1 MTTSPRWGNNV
12 VLGGVITAGRKRRGI
27 EAKTRSITSWQ
38 SQYMYSALF
47 IDGLCGL
54 AADILAVEVRFT
66 YPGYRPTT
74 YLAITLTMPLVWL
87 GAVALSGGYDSRFF
101 GVGSD
106 EFRRVF
112 NSGVT
117 LTAAVAIICYTVKFD
132 LARGYVA
139 IVLPTA
145 TALDLL
151 ARFRLRKRLHVR
163 RSTGECVQRVVAIGH
178 ADSVTGLITE
188 LGRDSY
194 HGLNVVAICLAG
206 APDGHHLAGVPVYG
220 GIEATAQAV
229 RHFDADSVAVLS
241 CPELTSMH
249 LRELTWELEDRGT
262 EIYVAPALL
271 DVAGPRTTIRPIAG
285 LPLLHVDHPEL
296 SGGRQ
301 ILKALFDRACAVTAM
316 LLLSVVFI
324 AIAIVIKLGD
334 GGPVFFKQLRVGRN
348 GRGFLVWKFRTMVVD
363 AEQRKHL
370 LAAENEG
377 NGVLFKIRND
387 PRITKAGTWLR
398 RYSLDELPQLF
409 NVMLGDMSLVGP
421 RPALPQETARY
432 GRHMLRR
439 LAVRPGITGLWQV
452 SGRSNLSIEDSVR
465 LDVRYV
471 ESWSLILDLQIIWK
485 TVRAILSGSGAY

>member
-1 MTTSPRWGNNV
+1 VFGEIIAASQRRKGIVPR
-12 VLGGVITAGRKRRGI
+12 GRPI
-27 EAKTRSITSWQ
+27 ASWQ
-38 SQYMYSALF
+38 NNYIYSALF
-47 IDGLCGL
+47 VDGLCGL
-54 AADILAVEVRFT
+54 AADALAAQARST
-66 YPGYRPTT
+66 YPGYRPAT
-74 YLAITLTMPLVWL
+74 YLAVTLTMPLLWL

-106 EFRRVF
+106 EFRKVF
-112 NSGVT
+112 NAGIT
-117 LTAAVAIICYTVKFD
+117 LTAAVAIICYAVKFD
-132 LARGYVA
+132 LARSYVA
-139 IVLPTA
+139 IVLPAA
-145 TALDLL
+145 TILDLV

-163 RSTGECVQRVVAIGH
+163 RSTGACVQRVVAIGH

-188 LGRDSY
+188 LGRESY
-194 HGLNVVAICLAG
+194 HGLAVVAACLTDEPASH
-206 APDGHHLAGVPVYG
+206 DLAGVPVYG
-220 GIEATAQAV
+220 GVETTAQAV
-229 RHFDADSVAVLS
+229 RHFDADSVAVLA
-241 CPELTSMH
+241 CPELTSVR
-249 LRELTWELEDRGT
+249 LRELTWELEERGT

-301 ILKALFDRACAVTAM
+301 ALKTLFDRTAAVAAM
-316 LLLSVVFI
+316 LLLSPLFM

-334 GGPVFFKQLRVGRN
+334 GGPVFFRQLRVGQN
-348 GRGFLVWKFRTMVVD
+348 GQGFLLWKFRTMVVD

-377 NGVLFKIRND
+377 NGALFKIRKD

-409 NVMLGDMSLVGP
+409 NVLLGHMSLVGP

-439 LAVRPGITGLWQV
+439 LAVKPGITGLWQV
-452 SGRSNLSIEDSVR
+452 SGRSDLSIDDSVR

-471 ESWSLILDLQIIWK
+471 ENWSLILDLQIIWK
-485 TVRAILSGSGAY
+485 TVRAILSGAGAY

>member
-1 MTTSPRWGNNV
+1 MLDEIATVDQKSENIMPR
-12 VLGGVITAGRKRRGI
+12 GRP
-27 EAKTRSITSWQ
+27 TTSWQ
-38 SQYMYSALF
+38 SNYIYSALLV
-47 IDGLCGL
+47 DGLCAL
-54 AADILAVEVRFT
+54 AADALAAELRFT

-74 YLAITLTMPLVWL
+74 YLAITLTMPLLWL

-106 EFRRVF
+106 EFRKVF
-112 NSGVT
+112 NAGVT
-117 LTAAVAIICYTVKFD
+117 LTATVAIICYTVKFD
-132 LARGYVA
+132 LARGYMA

-145 TALDLL
+145 TVLDLV

-163 RSTGECVQRVVAIGH
+163 RSTGACFQRVVAIGP

-188 LGRDSY
+188 LRRDSY
-194 HGLNVVAICLAG
+194 HGLAVIAACLTGEPAG
-206 APDGHHLAGVPVYG
+206 HDLAGVPVHG

-229 RHFDADSVAVLS
+229 RHFDADSVAVLA
-241 CPELTSMH
+241 CPELTSVR
-249 LRELTWELEDRGT
+249 LRELAWELEERGT

-301 ILKALFDRACAVTAM
+301 VLKMLFDRASAVAAIV
-316 LLLSVVFI
+316 LLSVLFI

-334 GGPVFFKQLRVGRN
+334 GGPVFFKQLRVGQN
-348 GRGFLVWKFRTMVVD
+348 GQGFLVWKFRTMVVD

-370 LAAENEG
+370 LAVENEG
-377 NGVLFKIRND
+377 NGVLFKLRKD
-387 PRITKAGTWLR
+387 PRITKAGAWLR
-398 RYSLDELPQLF
+398 RYSLDELPQLI
-409 NVMLGDMSLVGP
+409 NVLLGHMSLVGP
-421 RPALPQETARY
+421 RPALPQETASY

-439 LAVRPGITGLWQV
+439 LAVKPGITGLWQV
-452 SGRSNLSIEDSVR
+452 SGRSDLSIADSVR

-471 ESWSLILDLQIIWK
+471 ENWSLILDLQIIWK
-485 TVRAILSGSGAY
+485 TLRAILSGSGAY

>member
-1 MTTSPRWGNNV
+1 
-12 VLGGVITAGRKRRGI
+12 VLGGVIAADQNHKYVISRS
-27 EAKTRSITSWQ
+27 RSIVSWQ
-38 SQYMYSALF
+38 RKYKCSALLA
-47 IDGLCGL
+47 DGLCGL
-54 AADILAVEVRFT
+54 AADALAAQLRFT
-66 YPGYRPTT
+66 YPGYRPTN
-74 YLAITLTMPLVWL
+74 YLAITLTMPLLWL

-106 EFRRVF
+106 EFRKVL
-112 NSGVT
+112 NAGVT
-117 LTAAVAIICYTVKFD
+117 LTATVAIICYTVKFD

-139 IVLPTA
+139 IVLPAA
-145 TALDLL
+145 TVLDLA
-151 ARFRLRKRLHVR
+151 ARFWLRKRLHLR
-163 RSTGECVQRVVAIGH
+163 RTTGACLQRVVAIGH
-178 ADSVTGLITE
+178 PDSVTGLITE

-194 HGLNVVAICLAG
+194 HGLTVVAACPTG
-206 APDGHHLAGVPVYG
+206 KPDGPDLAGVPVYG

-229 RHFDADSVAVLS
+229 KHFDADSVAVLA
-241 CPELTSMH
+241 CPELNSVR
-249 LRELTWELEDRGT
+249 LRELIWELEGRGT
-262 EIYVAPALL
+262 EVYVAPALL

-301 ILKALFDRACAVTAM
+301 ALKALFDRACAVAAIV
-316 LLLSVVFI
+316 LLSLVFM

-334 GGPVFFKQLRVGRN
+334 GGPVFFRQLRVGQN
-348 GRGFLVWKFRTMVVD
+348 GQGFLVWKFRTMVVD
-363 AEQRKHL
+363 AEQRKPL
-370 LAAENEG
+370 LAIESEG

-409 NVMLGDMSLVGP
+409 NVLLGQMSLVGP

-452 SGRSNLSIEDSVR
+452 SGRSDLSIDDSVR

-471 ESWSLILDLQIIWK
+471 ENWSLILDLQIIWK
-485 TVRAILSGSGAY
+485 TVRAIVTGSGAY

>member
-1 MTTSPRWGNNV
+1 MLGEMTIATQKRKAILPR
-12 VLGGVITAGRKRRGI
+12 GRAI
-27 EAKTRSITSWQ
+27 ASWQ
-38 SQYMYSALF
+38 GNYIYSVLLV
-47 IDGLCGL
+47 DSLCAIAADAL
-54 AADILAVEVRFT
+54 AAQARFT
-66 YPGYRPTT
+66 YPAYRPTT
-74 YLAITLTMPLVWL
+74 YLTVTLTMPLLWV

-112 NSGVT
+112 NAGVT
-117 LTAAVAIICYTVKFD
+117 LTATVAIICYTVKFD

-145 TALDLL
+145 TVLDLV
-151 ARFRLRKRLHVR
+151 ARFRLRKRLHAR
-163 RSTGECVQRVVAIGH
+163 RSTGACVQRVVAIGH

-194 HGLNVVAICLAG
+194 HGLTVVAACLADEP
-206 APDGHHLAGVPVYG
+206 ASHDLAGVPVYG

-229 RHFDADSVAVLS
+229 RHFDADSVAVLA
-241 CPELTSMH
+241 CPELTSVR
-249 LRELTWELEDRGT
+249 LRELTWELEERGT

-285 LPLLHVDHPEL
+285 LPLLHVDHTEL
-296 SGGRQ
+296 GGGRQ
-301 ILKALFDRACAVTAM
+301 ALKTLFDRASAVAAI
-316 LLLSVVFI
+316 LLLSLLFT

-334 GGPVFFKQLRVGRN
+334 GGPVFFKQLRVGQN
-348 GRGFLVWKFRTMVVD
+348 GQGFLVWKFRTMVVD
-363 AEQRKHL
+363 AEQLKHL
-370 LAAENEG
+370 LIAENEG
-377 NGVLFKIRND
+377 NGVLFKVRKD
-387 PRITKAGTWLR
+387 PRVTKAGAWLR

-409 NVMLGDMSLVGP
+409 NVLLGHMSLVGP

-439 LAVRPGITGLWQV
+439 LAVKPGITGLWQV
-452 SGRSNLSIEDSVR
+452 SGRSDLSIDDSVR

-471 ESWSLILDLQIIWK
+471 ENWSLILDLQIIWK

>member
-1 MTTSPRWGNNV
+1 
-12 VLGGVITAGRKRRGI
+12 VLSEVITASQKRKVTTFSG
-27 EAKTRSITSWQ
+27 RSITSWQ
-38 SQYMYSALF
+38 NKYMCSALF
-47 IDGLCGL
+47 VDGLCGL
-54 AADILAVEVRFT
+54 AADALAAQVRFT

-74 YLAITLTMPLVWL
+74 YLAVTLTMPLLWL

-106 EFRRVF
+106 EFRKVL
-112 NSGVT
+112 NAGVT
-117 LTAAVAIICYTVKFD
+117 LIATVAIICYTVKFD

-139 IVLPTA
+139 IALPTA
-145 TALDLL
+145 TILDLV
-151 ARFRLRKRLHVR
+151 ARFRLRKRLHAR
-163 RSTGECVQRVVAIGH
+163 RSTGACVQRVVAIGH
-178 ADSVTGLITE
+178 ADSVSALITE

-194 HGLNVVAICLAG
+194 HGLSVVAACLADD
-206 APDGHHLAGVPVYG
+206 PHRHDLAGIPVHG
-220 GIEATAQAV
+220 GIEAAAQAV
-229 RHFDADSVAVLS
+229 RHFDADSVAVLA
-241 CPELTSMH
+241 CPELTSVR
-249 LRELTWELEDRGT
+249 LRELTWELESRGT

-296 SGGRQ
+296 CGGRQ
-301 ILKALFDRACAVTAM
+301 ALKTLFDRASAAAAIV
-316 LLLSVVFI
+316 LLSLLFI

-334 GGPVFFKQLRVGRN
+334 GGPVFFKQLRVGQN
-348 GRGFLVWKFRTMVVD
+348 GQGFLVWKFRTMVVD

-377 NGVLFKIRND
+377 NGVLFKVRKD
-387 PRITKAGTWLR
+387 PRVTKAGAWLR

-409 NVMLGDMSLVGP
+409 NVLLGHMSLVGP

-439 LAVRPGITGLWQV
+439 LAVKPGITGLWQV
-452 SGRSNLSIEDSVR
+452 SGRSDLSVDDSVR

-471 ESWSLILDLQIIWK
+471 ENWSLILDLQIIWK
-485 TVRAILSGSGAY
+485 TVRAILSGAGAY

>member
-1 MTTSPRWGNNV
+1 
-12 VLGGVITAGRKRRGI
+12 VLSEVITASQKRKVTIFSG
-27 EAKTRSITSWQ
+27 RSITSWQ
-38 SQYMYSALF
+38 SKYRCSALF
-47 IDGLCGL
+47 VDGLCGL
-54 AADILAVEVRFT
+54 AADALAAQVRFT

-74 YLAITLTMPLVWL
+74 YLAVTLTMPLLWL

-106 EFRRVF
+106 EFRKVL
-112 NSGVT
+112 NAGVT
-117 LTAAVAIICYTVKFD
+117 LTATVAIICYTVKFD

-145 TALDLL
+145 TVLDLV
-151 ARFRLRKRLHVR
+151 ARFRLRKRLHAR
-163 RSTGECVQRVVAIGH
+163 RSTGACVQRVVAIGH
-178 ADSVTGLITE
+178 ANSVTALITE

-194 HGLNVVAICLAG
+194 HGLSVVAACLADD
-206 APDGHHLAGVPVYG
+206 PHRHDLAGVPVYG
-220 GIEATAQAV
+220 GIEAAAQAV
-229 RHFDADSVAVLS
+229 RHFDADSVAVLA
-241 CPELTSMH
+241 CPELTSVR
-249 LRELTWELEDRGT
+249 LRELTWELESRGT

-285 LPLLHVDHPEL
+285 LPLLHVDHTEL
-296 SGGRQ
+296 CGGRQ
-301 ILKALFDRACAVTAM
+301 ALKTLFDRACAVAAIV
-316 LLLSVVFI
+316 LLSLVFM

-334 GGPVFFKQLRVGRN
+334 GGPVFFKQLRVGQN
-348 GRGFLVWKFRTMVVD
+348 GQGFLVWKFRTMVVD

-377 NGVLFKIRND
+377 NGVLFKVRKD
-387 PRITKAGTWLR
+387 PRVTKAGAWLR

-409 NVMLGDMSLVGP
+409 NVLLGHMSLVGP

-439 LAVRPGITGLWQV
+439 LAVKPGITGLWQV
-452 SGRSNLSIEDSVR
+452 SGRSDLSVDDSVR

-471 ESWSLILDLQIIWK
+471 ENWSLILDLQIIWK
-485 TVRAILSGSGAY
+485 TVRAILSGAGAY